1 MKNLIT
7 LLFLALCVSAQAQRG
22 WSPESFAKIQEGA
35 RIVGQ
40 PTDNASVQKYLD
52 EAMQRCFTFP
62 TNATQDKQGNIPARK
77 VNIWLPKGR
86 LDGSFL
92 APWNY
97 IITVDLVWGNVPSEI
112 KHPNFPDKILVTGN
126 YLVPQSELIR
136 AGRVTHKFF
145 RPTLAQYKKLTP
157 EQKTW
162 VDNGGLI
169 LGKLTKAELKKLQ
182 SQ

>member
-22 WSPESFAKIQEGA
+22 WSPESFAKMQEGA

-40 PTDNASVQKYLD
+40 PTDNASIQKYLD
-52 EAMQRCFTFP
+52 EAMQKCFTFP
-62 TNATQDKQGNIPARK
+62 TNDKQGNIPARK

-97 IITVDLVWGNVPSEI
+97 IVTVDLVWGNVPSEI

-126 YLVPQSELIR
+126 YLVPQSELIK

-145 RPTLAQYKKLTP
+145 RPTFAQYKKMTTD
-157 EQKTW
+157 QQRF
-162 VDNGGLI
+162 VDAGGLVI
-169 LGKLTKAELKKLQ
+169 GKITKAELNKLK